1 MNSQEDPEARIRDL
15 ERSLADVARTSELGT
30 EQYPGSYGNTA
41 PLPPPPPPPGYP
53 PGYPPPPGYYNA
65 PYTAPYPATPPRS
78 SGGFSWWWL
87 IVATFVIGGIAV
99 GAGVAVFGANV
110 FSSGSSIASSIRDR
124 PDFSGG
130 GGTLTGVP
138 TGRPDSPGGKTQ
150 LPQAEPSV
158 PPPGAVVTIG
168 SIGENT
174 TIACNDSTV
183 TVSGID
189 NTIVITGHC
198 LNLTVSGIDNVVT
211 VDASDT
217 IEASGSNN
225 RITFKSGAPEIN
237 KSGFDNV
244 VEQG

>member
-1 MNSQEDPEARIRDL
+1 MTPQEDPEARIRDL

-30 EQYPGSYGNTA
+30 EQNQGSYGNTS
-41 PLPPPPPPPGYP
+41 PLPPPPLPP

-65 PYTAPYPATPPRS
+65 PYTAPYPSTPPRS

-87 IVATFVIGGIAV
+87 IVATFVIGGVAV
-99 GAGVAVFGANV
+99 GAGVAVFGSNL
-110 FSSGSSIASSIRDR
+110 FSSVSSMASSPRDR

-138 TGRPDSPGGKTQ
+138 TGRPDVPGGKTQ
-150 LPQAEPSV
+150 VPQAE

-168 SIGENT
+168 GIGDNK

-183 TVSGID
+183 TVNGID

-198 LNLTVSGIDNVVT
+198 VNLTVSGIDNVVT
-211 VDASDT
+211 VDSANT

-225 RITFKSGAPEIN
+225 RVTFKSGSPEIN
-237 KSGFDNV
+237 KSGIDNV
-244 VEQG
+244 VEPG

>member
-1 MNSQEDPEARIRDL
+1 MNQQEDPEARIRDL

-30 EQYPGSYGNTA
+30 EQNQGSYGNTS
-41 PLPPPPPPPGYP
+41 PLPPPPSPP

-87 IVATFVIGGIAV
+87 IVATFVIGGVAV
-99 GAGVAVFGANV
+99 GAGVAVFGANL

-198 LNLTVSGIDNVVT
+198 VSLTVSGIDNVVT
-211 VDASDT
+211 VDGSDT

-225 RITFKSGAPEIN
+225 RITFKSGSPDIN
-237 KSGFDNV
+237 KSGMDNV
-244 VEQG
+244 VEPG

>member
-1 MNSQEDPEARIRDL
+1 MNPQEDPEARIRDL

-30 EQYPGSYGNTA
+30 GQYGASYGNT
-41 PLPPPPPPPGYP
+41 PPPPPPGY
-53 PGYPPPPGYYNA
+53 YAA
-65 PYTAPYPATPPRS
+65 PYATPYPATPYPATPPRAT
-78 SGGFSWWWL
+78 GGFSWWWL
-87 IVATFVIGGIAV
+87 IVATFVIGGVAV
-99 GAGVAVFGANV
+99 GAGVAVFGANL

-150 LPQAEPSV
+150 VPQAEPPV

-198 LNLTVSGIDNVVT
+198 VHLTVSGIDNVVT
-211 VDASDT
+211 VDGADT

-225 RITFKSGAPEIN
+225 RVTFKSGSPEIN
-237 KSGFDNV
+237 KSGMDNV